1 LNQQLTKKCRKCGI
15 PKPLLEFYTHPAMAD
30 GHLNK
35 CKECVKTRVKVYA
48 EANPD
53 KVRLL
58 GREKRRRPKY
68 REMDKRWC
76 QNNPE
81 QSRVHKLKWEAQNV
95 DKRKAEWAV
104 SNAIRDGKIVKSQE
118 CSQCGATGDIEAHHP
133 DYNKPLDVVWLCTA
147 CHGETRHKGDTYFN
161 FGYNAA

>member
-1 LNQQLTKKCRKCGI
+1 MQQSTKKCRQCGI
-15 PKPLLEFYTHPAMAD
+15 PKPLLDFYTHSAMAD

-35 CKECVKTRVKVYA
+35 CKECVKARTKMYA
-48 EANPD
+48 DANPD

-68 REMDKRWC
+68 KEIDKLWH
-76 QNNPE
+76 QQHPE
-81 QSRVHKLKWEAQNV
+81 QRRSHRLKWEAQNR
-95 DKRKAEWAV
+95 DKRKAEQAV
-104 SNAIRDGKIVKSQE
+104 SNAIRDGKLLRSSQ

-133 DYNKPLDVVWLCTA
+133 DYDKPLDVVWLCTA
-147 CHGETRHKGDTYFN
+147 CHGETRHKEAVSFN